1 MLRLG
6 NDVLPGHH
14 FYLLNHQRPLNSLTF
29 AQTGREAVELN
40 KPLNLSYMNNLLK
53 ILAILSG
60 IVSSD
65 VASKDHEHSDMGM
78 MEDKLHSNLHP
89 PSPLGVMGNM
99 HHEGFMFSIRH
110 GLMKMNHNIS
120 NGNNISNSKI
130 LEMPTKLSVIPE
142 NMDMKM
148 TMVEGM
154 YAPSNNLT
162 LMVMGAYL
170 SKEMRLSTYSPM
182 MERDFIGHF
191 NTSSSDLS
199 DITLSALFKIS
210 EKNMSKWHGE
220 VSYQKSV
227 GSADQTGKALTPMG
241 TRIEMI
247 MPYAMQSGD
256 DATRVILGLTN
267 TRQLNEKIIWG
278 NQIKRKIVVNNSDW
292 SFGDQ
297 TELNSWLQYSL
308 GKHISFS
315 SRLKFLDQEGISGRD
330 SMIVA
335 PVQTANPDN
344 YGGKELHFGFG
355 INWAMNLSPGGN
367 DLLAFELLRPLIQNK
382 NNLQMK
388 SDHQIILG
396 YTKSI

>member
-1 MLRLG
+1 
-6 NDVLPGHH
+6 
-14 FYLLNHQRPLNSLTF
+14 
-29 AQTGREAVELN
+29 
-40 KPLNLSYMNNLLK
+40 
-53 ILAILSG
+53 
-60 IVSSD
+60 
-65 VASKDHEHSDMGM
+65 
-78 MEDKLHSNLHP
+78 
-89 PSPLGVMGNM
+89 
-99 HHEGFMFSIRH
+99 
-110 GLMKMNHNIS
+110 MK
-120 NGNNISNSKI
+120 
-130 LEMPTKLSVIPE
+130 
-142 NMDMKM
+142 
-148 TMVEGM
+148 
-154 YAPSNNLT
+154 
-162 LMVMGAYL
+162 
-170 SKEMRLSTYSPM
+170 LSTYSPM

-191 NTSSSDLS
+191 NTSTSDLS

-278 NQIKRKIVVNNSDW
+278 NQIKRKIVVNNADW

-308 GKHISFS
+308 GKHISVS
-315 SRLKFLDQEGISGRD
+315 SRLKFLDQDGISGRD

-355 INWAMNLSPGGN
+355 INWAMNLSHGGN

-388 SDHQIILG
+388 SDYQIILG
-396 YTKSI
+396 YKKSI

>member
-1 MLRLG
+1 
-6 NDVLPGHH
+6 
-14 FYLLNHQRPLNSLTF
+14 
-29 AQTGREAVELN
+29 
-40 KPLNLSYMNNLLK
+40 
-53 ILAILSG
+53 
-60 IVSSD
+60 
-65 VASKDHEHSDMGM
+65 
-78 MEDKLHSNLHP
+78 
-89 PSPLGVMGNM
+89 MGNM
-99 HHEGFMFSIRH
+99 HHEGFMFSIKH

-120 NGNNISNSKI
+120 NGNDISNSKI

-162 LMVMGAYL
+162 LMVMGTYL
-170 SKEMRLSTYSPM
+170 SKEMKLSTYSPM
-182 MERDFIGHF
+182 MERDLIGHF
-191 NTSSSDLS
+191 NTSTSDLS

-278 NQIKRKIVVNNSDW
+278 NQIKRKIVVNNSHW

-308 GKHISFS
+308 GKHISIS
-315 SRLKFLDQEGISGRD
+315 SNS
-330 SMIVA
+330 
-335 PVQTANPDN
+335 
-344 YGGKELHFGFG
+344 
-355 INWAMNLSPGGN
+355 
-367 DLLAFELLRPLIQNK
+367 
-382 NNLQMK
+382 
-388 SDHQIILG
+388 
-396 YTKSI
+396 

>member
-1 MLRLG
+1 
-6 NDVLPGHH
+6 
-14 FYLLNHQRPLNSLTF
+14 
-29 AQTGREAVELN
+29 
-40 KPLNLSYMNNLLK
+40 
-53 ILAILSG
+53 
-60 IVSSD
+60 
-65 VASKDHEHSDMGM
+65 
-78 MEDKLHSNLHP
+78 
-89 PSPLGVMGNM
+89 M
-99 HHEGFMFSIRH
+99 HHEGFMFSIKH

-162 LMVMGAYL
+162 LMVMGTYL
-170 SKEMRLSTYSPM
+170 SKEMILSTYSPM
-182 MERDFIGHF
+182 MERDLIGHF
-191 NTSSSDLS
+191 NTSTSDIS
-199 DITLSALFKIS
+199 DITLSALFKIR

-278 NQIKRKIVVNNSDW
+278 NQIKRKIVVNNSHW

-315 SRLKFLDQEGISGRD
+315 SRLKFLDQDGISGRD

-367 DLLAFELLRPLIQNK
+367 DLLGFELLRPLIQNK

-396 YTKSI
+396 YKKNI